1 MTGITGYTNRTSLQM
16 TMLSDMR
23 WQLDDLQRQLA
34 TGKRSST
41 YAGLGIGRTMD
52 LEARMRLSRIDA
64 YSVSIDQV
72 GLRVDI
78 MNTSLD
84 RLRVI
89 GQDIRSDV
97 AFPIEYELIGNG
109 QTQAQ
114 SLAAMRLD
122 EGLSLLNE
130 RAGERYLFSGSST
143 DTRPTATAKQILDGD
158 AARAGLKQH
167 MAERLLADQGV
178 GNRGRLEQPA
188 AAGSVVTFAE
198 DGVHPFGLKIEA
210 VTTDF
215 GATVTPTAGPPASF
229 DIELLGNQPVA
240 GERVQIRFAM
250 PDGSSV
256 NLELIATTENPPPAG
271 SFLIGPDE
279 AGTAANI
286 AAAADTAIQRI
297 ATTDL
302 TAASAMRAGQD
313 FFNIDAANPPQRV
326 DGPPFETAT
335 AMRDGTEA
343 DTVFWYRGD
352 GAAGDPRLTSV
363 ARVDD
368 TIQVAHGARANED
381 GMRTVVMTAAVF
393 ASMSFSENDPAG
405 RDRYFAI
412 AQRVGVALDGDQ
424 GLKRIEALQTDIAGA
439 KLSANAAKERLTE
452 KKASLQG
459 IIDEIE
465 NVLPEEVG
473 VKLLAM
479 STRLQATLQTTAM
492 LSQFNLLNFI

>member
-1 MTGITGYTNRTSLQM
+1 MSSIGYTNRTSLQM
-16 TMLSDMR
+16 TMLADMR
-23 WQLDDLQRQLA
+23 WQIDDLQRQLA
-34 TGKRSST
+34 TGKRADT
-41 YAGLGIGRTMD
+41 YAALGIGRTLD
-52 LEARMRLSRIDA
+52 LESRMRLSRIEA
-64 YSVSIDQV
+64 FTTSIDQV
-72 GLRVDI
+72 SLRVDI

-84 RLRVI
+84 RLRVV
-89 GQDIRSDV
+89 GQDIRTDV
-97 AFPIEYELIGNG
+97 AFPLEYDLIGNG

-114 SLAAMRLD
+114 SLSALRLD

-143 DTRPTATAKQILDGD
+143 DTRPTATAKEILDGNG
-158 AARAGLKQH
+158 ARAGLKQH
-167 MAERLLADQGV
+167 TAERLLADRGV
-178 GNRGRLEQPA
+178 GNRGRLLQPTA
-188 AAGSVVTFAE
+188 AASVVTFAE
-198 DGVHPFGLKIEA
+198 DGAHPFGMKIAE

-229 DIELLGNQPVA
+229 AVDLLGNQPIE
-240 GERVQIRFAM
+240 GERVQLRLTM
-250 PDGSSV
+250 PDGTSV
-256 NLELIATTENPPPAG
+256 NLELTATIEDPPPAG
-271 SFLIGPDE
+271 SFLIGVDE
-279 AGTAANI
+279 IETATNI
-286 AAAADTAIQRI
+286 AAAADAAIQLV
-297 ATTDL
+297 ATTEL
-302 TAASAMRAGQD
+302 TAASAMQAGQD

-335 AMRDGTEA
+335 AMRDGTDA

-352 GAAGDPRLTSV
+352 GASGDPRQTSV

-381 GMRTVVMTAAVF
+381 GLRTVVMSAAVF
-393 ASMSFSENDPAG
+393 ASMSFSDSDPDG
-405 RDRYFAI
+405 RDRYFAL
-412 AQRVGVALDGDQ
+412 ARRVGAELDGPE
-424 GLKRIEALQTDIAGA
+424 GLKRIESLQTDIAGA
-439 KLSANAAKERLTE
+439 QLSANAAKERLTE

-479 STRLQATLQTTAM
+479 TTRLQATLQTTAL

>member
-1 MTGITGYTNRTSLQM
+1 MTGVTGYTNRTSLQM
-16 TMLSDMR
+16 TMLADMR
-23 WQLDDLQRQLA
+23 WQIDDLQRQLA
-34 TGKRSST
+34 TGKRADT
-41 YAGLGIGRTMD
+41 YAGLGIGRTLD

-64 YSVSIDQV
+64 YGTSIGQV

-78 MNTSLD
+78 MNTALD

-89 GQDIRSDV
+89 GQDVRSDV
-97 AFPIEYELIGNG
+97 AFPLEYRLIGNG

-114 SLAAMRLD
+114 SLSAMRLD
-122 EGLSLLNE
+122 ESLSLLNE
-130 RAGERYLFSGSST
+130 RAGERYLFSGSAT
-143 DTRPTATAKQILDGD
+143 DTRPTATAKEILDGNG
-158 AARAGLKQH
+158 ARAGLKQH
-167 MAERLLADQGV
+167 TAERLLADRGV
-178 GNRGRLEQPA
+178 DNRGRLAQPA
-188 AAGSVVTFAE
+188 SLGTVVTFAE
-198 DGVHPFGLKIEA
+198 DGAHPFGMKIAE

-215 GATVTPTAGPPASF
+215 GAAVAPTVGPPASF
-229 DIELLGNQPVA
+229 AVELVGNQPVA
-240 GERVQIRFAM
+240 GERVQIRLAM
-250 PDGSSV
+250 PDGTSV
-256 NLELIATTENPPPAG
+256 NVELTATTENPPPAG
-271 SFLIGPDE
+271 TFLIGANE
-279 AGTAANI
+279 TATATNI
-286 AAAADTAIQRI
+286 AAAADTEIQRH
-297 ATTDL
+297 AVTTM

-335 AMRDGTEA
+335 AMRDGTTD

-352 GAAGDPRLTSV
+352 GAAGDPRQTSV

-381 GMRTVVMTAAVF
+381 GLRTVVMTAAVF
-393 ASMSFSENDPAG
+393 ASMSFSESDPGG
-405 RDRYFAI
+405 RDRYFAL
-412 AQRVGVALDGDQ
+412 AQRVGAELDGNQ
-424 GLKRIEALQTDIAGA
+424 GIKRIEALQTDIAGV
-439 KLSANAAKERLTE
+439 KLSAGAAKERLTE

-479 STRLQATLQTTAM
+479 TTRLQATLQVTAM